1 MNIQEVLKSKGNITV
16 QKKVVLSIMYAQL
29 TVMEKLCE
37 TFKPFD
43 ISAEQFNVL
52 RILRGQYPEAVPMS
66 MVQERMLTRN
76 SNTTRLIDKLL
87 LKDLVTR
94 NINQLNRRVVLVAI
108 TEDGLKLLEKL
119 DPKVDEQENLISSKL
134 TQEELEQLN
143 LLLEK
148 LRD

>member
-1 MNIQEVLKSKGNITV
+1 MNIQEVLKSKGNISI

-29 TVMEKLCE
+29 NVMEKLCDV
-37 TFKPFD
+37 FKPYD
-43 ISAEQFNVL
+43 LSAEQFNVL
-52 RILRGQYPEAVPMS
+52 RILRGQYPNSAPMS
-66 MVQERMLTRN
+66 LVQERMLTKN

-94 NINQLNRRVVLVAI
+94 KTNPENRCIILVAI
-108 TEDGLKLLEKL
+108 TEKGLRLLEQI
-119 DPKVDEQENLISSKL
+119 DPEVDRRENLISKNL
-134 TQEELEQLN
+134 TVEELEQLN